1 MHEATKHS
9 GKYVAY
15 YRVSTEKQKRSGLG
29 LEAQKEAV
37 RNFLNGGRWQLSGEF
52 TERESGKRDD
62 RPALAQ
68 ALAMCRVMNATL
80 VVAKLD
86 RLARNTQFLL
96 TVVNQ
101 SGDRGVVFCDLPT
114 IPEGPTGKFLL
125 TQMASVAELEAG
137 LISQRTKAALKA
149 AKARG
154 VVLGRPNSDIGAYA
168 KHGAKASATV
178 RGANAEKRAGD
189 ILPVIAAIREEG
201 NTSLREIAAAL
212 NERGITTARG
222 GEWSAVQVQRVLQ
235 RGE

>member
-1 MHEATKHS
+1 MNDSIKHS

-37 RNFLNGGRWQLSGEF
+37 RSYLNGGRWKLAGEF
-52 TERESGKRDD
+52 TERESGKRND

-68 ALAMCRVMNATL
+68 ALAMCRLLNATL

-137 LISQRTKAALKA
+137 LISQRTKAALQA

-154 VVLGRPNSDIGAYA
+154 VVLGRPNSDIATYA
-168 KHGAKASATV
+168 KRGAKASATV

-189 ILPVIAAIREEG
+189 ILPVIEAIKAEG
-201 NTSLREIAAAL
+201 NTSLRQIAAAL

-222 GEWSAVQVQRVLQ
+222 GAWSATQVMRAMEH
-235 RGE
+235 GE